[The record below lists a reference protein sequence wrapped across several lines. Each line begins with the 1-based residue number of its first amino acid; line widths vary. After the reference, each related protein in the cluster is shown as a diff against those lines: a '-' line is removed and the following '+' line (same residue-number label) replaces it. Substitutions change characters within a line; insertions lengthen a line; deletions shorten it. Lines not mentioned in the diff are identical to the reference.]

1 MCSRFEINNT
11 LENVALRFDISTNAT
26 LMPEFAPIAEVQ
38 PTNEVPVV
46 NNDRQILPLH
56 WGLKVDWNNK
66 PIINARAETLAE
78 KQTFQPLL
86 ENRCLVPATAY
97 FEWRKDKKLK
107 IKTRIQPDNGELVAF
122 AGLIDDD
129 TFTIITCQPS
139 PSIAYIHGRMPVIL
153 DPASEAV
160 WLSADNAYEDVTKLL
175 TPYPDERLETEEIS
189 NPTAKEKKQGDLFG

>member
-160 WLSADNAYEDVTKLL
+160 WLSADNAYEDVAKLL
-175 TPYPDERLETEEIS
+175 TPYPDERLETEEIA
-189 NPTAKEKKQGDLFG
+189 NLPTKEKKQGDLFG

>member
-11 LENVALRFDISTNAT
+11 FENVVLRFDISANAAFI
-26 LMPEFAPIAEVQ
+26 PEFAPIAEVR
-38 PTNEVPVV
+38 PTNKVPIIT
-46 NNDRQILPLH
+46 NDRQILPLR
-56 WGLKVDWNNK
+56 WGLKVDWDNK

-78 KQTFQPLL
+78 KRTFQPLL

-97 FEWRKDKKLK
+97 FEWRKDEKLK
-107 IKTRIQPDNGELVAF
+107 IKTRIQPNNGELVAF

-160 WLSADNAYEDVTKLL
+160 WLSADNAYEDVAKLL
-175 TPYPDERLETEEIS
+175 TPYPDERLETEEIA
-189 NPTAKEKKQGDLFG
+189 NLPTKEKKQGDLFG

>member
-11 LENVALRFDISTNAT
+11 FENVVLRFDISANAAFI
-26 LMPEFAPIAEVQ
+26 PEFAPIAEVR
-38 PTNEVPVV
+38 PTNKVPIIT
-46 NNDRQILPLH
+46 NDRQILPLR
-56 WGLKVDWNNK
+56 WGLKVDWDNK

-78 KQTFQPLL
+78 KRTFQPLL

-97 FEWRKDKKLK
+97 FEWRKDEKLK
-107 IKTRIQPDNGELVAF
+107 IKTRIQPNNGELVAF

>member
-11 LENVALRFDISTNAT
+11 FENVVLRFDISANAAFI
-26 LMPEFAPIAEVQ
+26 PEFAPIAEVQ

-97 FEWRKDKKLK
+97 FEWRKDEKLK
-107 IKTRIQPDNGELVAF
+107 IKTRIQSNNGELVAF